1 MTLTEFD
8 AIVADQDRPT
18 ILDIWAPWCGP
29 CKMIKPHFDAL
40 AEEYGDRARVV
51 AVNADESPEIAERL
65 KIFSIPTVIAYR
77 GGQEVARRK
86 GAQNESDL
94 RALFEAVATG
104 QDVPAMS
111 NRTRFIRIAAAALA
125 AGLAGRVE
133 PSWPLQAGAAFLFM
147 SAIHDRCPI
156 MQALKHPFTRTTS

>member
-8 AIVADQDRPT
+8 TIVADQDRPT

-29 CKMIKPHFDAL
+29 CKMMKPHFDAL

-51 AVNADESPEIAERL
+51 AVNADESPEIAKQL
-65 KIFSIPTVIAYR
+65 KIFSIPTVVVYR

-104 QDVPAMS
+104 RDVPAMS
-111 NRTRFIRIAAAALA
+111 NRTRFFRIAVAALA

-133 PSWPLQAGAAFLFM
+133 PSWPLQAAAAFLFL

-156 MQALKHPFTRTTS
+156 IQALKRPFSRPTS